1 LHDIIAIAANQARE
15 FCGAVGDIEGIEE
28 FDFAGS
34 DSGSERP
41 RSLKQQGK
49 RRTTGSGGCYRGAA
63 SPSPPTALEARQ
75 RELGSSVIWESKLRG
90 CVLRTGFVGLS
101 FDWIVGSGL
110 PLPAKNKVT
119 CVKLIRGLPLQCVDM
134 FCFLRFLRKG
144 KSSL

>member
-1 LHDIIAIAANQARE
+1 
-15 FCGAVGDIEGIEE
+15 
-28 FDFAGS
+28 
-34 DSGSERP
+34 
-41 RSLKQQGK
+41 
-49 RRTTGSGGCYRGAA
+49 
-63 SPSPPTALEARQ
+63 
-75 RELGSSVIWESKLRG
+75 
-90 CVLRTGFVGLS
+90 LS